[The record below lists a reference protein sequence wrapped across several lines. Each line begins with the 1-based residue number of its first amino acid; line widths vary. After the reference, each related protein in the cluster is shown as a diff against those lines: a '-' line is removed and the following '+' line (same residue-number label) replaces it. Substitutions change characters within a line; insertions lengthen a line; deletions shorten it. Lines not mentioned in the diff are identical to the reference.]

1 MMDDRAETQR
11 IEERLPQGTDEWL
24 ARPRLSTTS
33 RGTITPVVIL
43 QPLSAPVGDVVMYTG
58 PLQPMGQLHGIGREF
73 GGGTQPLPACIVREA
88 GEGAITQD
96 ERRGDVGPTR
106 ANKTRRMD
114 RRLTHWQCIY
124 CRRETRNDA
133 RATRCWNCDGEKEQ
147 LRDADSEGREAARRG
162 QRAKEYAGRSL
173 NALGA
178 GTSLVPRAA
187 QGVFER
193 ARVDVLVHWETQ
205 QLEQY
210 TGAASYLRKEESML
224 GVMESYYVVQ
234 TGARVSV
241 FDEVK
246 RSLMTGADVARFFNA
261 IGRKAAVGV
270 PGETTFPMGGYFNEF
285 RREGM
290 TVDLVRELR
299 TAVKFAIVAAGGD
312 VTAIT
317 KNARTFSL

>member
-1 MMDDRAETQR
+1 MH
-11 IEERLPQGTDEWL
+11 LL
-24 ARPRLSTTS
+24 
-33 RGTITPVVIL
+33 
-43 QPLSAPVGDVVMYTG
+43 
-58 PLQPMGQLHGIGREF
+58 
-73 GGGTQPLPACIVREA
+73 
-88 GEGAITQD
+88 
-96 ERRGDVGPTR
+96 
-106 ANKTRRMD
+106 
-114 RRLTHWQCIY
+114 
-124 CRRETRNDA
+124 RRETRNDA

-193 ARVDVLVHWETQ
+193 ARSEVLVHWETQ

-210 TGAASYLRKEESML
+210 TVYTGAASYLRKEECML

-246 RSLMTGADVARFFNA
+246 RSLMTGTDVARFFNA
-261 IGRKAAVGV
+261 M
-270 PGETTFPMGGYFNEF
+270 P
-285 RREGM
+285 
-290 TVDLVRELR
+290 
-299 TAVKFAIVAAGGD
+299 
-312 VTAIT
+312 
-317 KNARTFSL
+317 

>member
-1 MMDDRAETQR
+1 MDDRAETQR
-11 IEERLPQGTDEWL
+11 IEERFPQGTDEWL
-24 ARPRLSTTS
+24 ARPRLSTTFA
-33 RGTITPVVIL
+33 RNDHAGGNTAAAVR
-43 QPLSAPVGDVVMYTG
+43 AGRRRGDVHRAVAADG
-58 PLQPMGQLHGIGREF
+58 SS
-73 GGGTQPLPACIVREA
+73 A
-88 GEGAITQD
+88 GKGALTQD

-193 ARVDVLVHWETQ
+193 AR
-205 QLEQY
+205 LE
-210 TGAASYLRKEESML
+210 
-224 GVMESYYVVQ
+224 
-234 TGARVSV
+234 
-241 FDEVK
+241 
-246 RSLMTGADVARFFNA
+246 
-261 IGRKAAVGV
+261 
-270 PGETTFPMGGYFNEF
+270 
-285 RREGM
+285 
-290 TVDLVRELR
+290 
-299 TAVKFAIVAAGGD
+299 
-312 VTAIT
+312 
-317 KNARTFSL
+317 

>member
-1 MMDDRAETQR
+1 MHVLQFEVCFRSLSSVTKRRAGELATERYPRRLAAMDDRAETQR

-33 RGTITPVVIL
+33 RGTITPVAIL

-96 ERRGDVGPTR
+96 ECRGDVGPTR

-162 QRAKEYAGRSL
+162 QRAKEY
-173 NALGA
+173 
-178 GTSLVPRAA
+178 
-187 QGVFER
+187 
-193 ARVDVLVHWETQ
+193 
-205 QLEQY
+205 
-210 TGAASYLRKEESML
+210 
-224 GVMESYYVVQ
+224 
-234 TGARVSV
+234 
-241 FDEVK
+241 
-246 RSLMTGADVARFFNA
+246 
-261 IGRKAAVGV
+261 
-270 PGETTFPMGGYFNEF
+270 
-285 RREGM
+285 
-290 TVDLVRELR
+290 
-299 TAVKFAIVAAGGD
+299 
-312 VTAIT
+312 
-317 KNARTFSL
+317 